1 MKQDKATTT
10 AIMRKIRAQHEEPL
24 AFAGMTVA
32 LSGCIVLCAINPPL
46 LDNIT
51 LQSLTSATFAISGA
65 ILYVLYMIISKMVAL
80 VFMYIETAQY
90 RKRGTLLRDEDDTDG
105 LLLSDSVDYEEEE
118 EEPVAQSLPREAVIS
133 SMYLGGSGSFLAI
146 APLCM
151 WDISISAAFALS
163 LLVVAFLDGGKI
175 PTEFRIGVDTVSA
188 IANIKRLRFLLQF
201 SIFSMLLCILWLD
214 SQDRKLL
221 ISTPQTSKF
230 FVVGGQWPLVLLSAS
245 SPFLL
250 RGGGGRVLRGM
261 SPSQTLE
268 TALPVCTLLAF
279 LILCWY
285 GPVEKII
292 LAHFISPLSTLLP
305 MLILCPPCLSATLAF
320 VLYSLKNRRAVVS
333 AGLLTFA
340 LFIRQ
345 QILTE
350 HHMLHKMDWMAL
362 SSVLNILA
370 SSIFFWLYKRK
381 VLWQHKPP
389 PSTTVVVDLQ
399 TT

>member
-146 APLCM
+146 TPLCM

-230 FVVGGQWPLVLLSAS
+230 LVVGGQWPLVLLSAS

-250 RGGGGRVLRGM
+250 RGGGGRVLRGI

-268 TALPVCTLLAF
+268 TALPYFA
-279 LILCWY
+279 
-285 GPVEKII
+285 G
-292 LAHFISPLSTLLP
+292 LSD
-305 MLILCPPCLSATLAF
+305 F
-320 VLYSLKNRRAVVS
+320 VLVWPSRENNPGTLYQPSVHPLTHANPLPSLLV
-333 AGLLTFA
+333 G
-340 LFIRQ
+340 
-345 QILTE
+345 
-350 HHMLHKMDWMAL
+350 H
-362 SSVLNILA
+362 SSFCSV
-370 SSIFFWLYKRK
+370 
-381 VLWQHKPP
+381 
-389 PSTTVVVDLQ
+389 
-399 TT
+399 